1 MSGAALG
8 FVDVR
13 FTPDGFSLP
22 LLKWRE
28 LLFIG
33 ALRAEG
39 DREAGTPEA
48 TRPARGGVP
57 SGPAVATCEA
67 RRYVRDPSRPM
78 PPFAAG
84 DLFPVEA
91 SFLATVRGEWV
102 EIRVSAASS
111 GCPGE
116 QEA

>member
-1 MSGAALG
+1 MSSTACG

-13 FTPDGFSLP
+13 YTRDGFSLP
-22 LLKWRE
+22 RLKWRE

-33 ALRAEG
+33 ALRPEG
-39 DREAGTPEA
+39 
-48 TRPARGGVP
+48 ARKSGDMGPGRFERGVP
-57 SGPAVATCEA
+57 SGCVVGGCETG
-67 RRYVRDPSRPM
+67 RYVRDPSRPM

-84 DLFPVEA
+84 DIFPVGA
-91 SFLATVRGEWV
+91 LFLVTVRGERV
-102 EIRVSAASS
+102 EISVSVASS